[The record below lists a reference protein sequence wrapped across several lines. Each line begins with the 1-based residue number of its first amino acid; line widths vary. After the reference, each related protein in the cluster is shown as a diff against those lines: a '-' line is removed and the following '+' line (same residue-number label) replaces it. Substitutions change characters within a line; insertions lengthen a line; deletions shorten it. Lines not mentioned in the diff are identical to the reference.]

1 MLVKINELTS
11 GMEFTGFY
19 LLKSAMVKQTNDN
32 KSYLDMVIGDATG
45 EMPLKFWD
53 ISDADKEAYVTGSII
68 KLKGIVSTYRD
79 KLQAKVLKI
88 RLATK
93 EDGYQI
99 ADFVKSAPV
108 PAADLIHVIEQTI
121 EQMRNEKIRNIVNF
135 CVNRVKQQLWSFPA
149 AKSMHHSY
157 YSGLAYHMVRMLE
170 IGDFI
175 IRQRP
180 FLQADLLRAGILLHD
195 LGKVLEFEGGEHG
208 ICTNYTLAGQLLGHI
223 SMINTWVHEA
233 AGHFGID
240 TQDHAVVGLQHMV
253 LSHHGKL
260 EYGSPVLPQLP
271 EAIALH
277 YIDNLDA
284 KLQAVEDA
292 LDGSKDDCVTGIR
305 AIDSGRVFR
314 LNL

>member
-1 MLVKINELTS
+1 MLVKINELET

-32 KSYLDMVIGDATG
+32 KSYFDMIMGDATG
-45 EMPLKFWD
+45 EMPLKYWD
-53 ISDADKEAYVTGSII
+53 ISDVDKVTFLTGSIVKI
-68 KLKGIVSTYRD
+68 KGIVSTYRD
-79 KLQAKVLKI
+79 KLQAKVIKI
-88 RLATK
+88 RLATE

-108 PAADLIHVIEQTI
+108 PAADLIHIIEQTI
-121 EQMRNEKIRNIVNF
+121 ATIQNEKIQNIVNV
-135 CVNRVKQQLWSFPA
+135 CVSRVKTQLWSFPA

-180 FLQADLLRAGILLHD
+180 FLHADLLRAGILLHD

-208 ICTNYTLAGQLLGHI
+208 ICTNYTMAGQLLGHI
-223 SMINTWVHEA
+223 SMINTWVYEA
-233 AGHFGID
+233 AQQFGID
-240 TQDHAVVGLQHMV
+240 TQDPVVIALQHMV

-271 EAIALH
+271 EAVALH

-292 LDGSKDDCVTGIR
+292 LAGSKEDCVTGIK
-305 AIDSGRVFR
+305 AIDGGRVFR
-314 LNL
+314 LPL